1 MAFKPLHLHF
11 IRFLGPNKAP
21 AEFTFTKGLNILWG
35 SSDTGKTFLVEAIDF
50 MLGAGDP
57 LKDIPERA
65 GYDRVLLG
73 LTIAGKEYTLHRS
86 INGGAFRL
94 FDGLLQDIP
103 EDPKAGTKLSAGNNA
118 GNLKNLP
125 NWLLNGIECKNA
137 EILYSAEKGTT
148 KSLGFRALAHLCI
161 IPYPRITTPKSP
173 ILTGQWTE
181 RTREYAVFRFLLT
194 GVDESAVI
202 PEGEI
207 VFAPELP
214 PDRPTVSPDTLAE
227 MIRDYEAELAKLT
240 ENPDG
245 IDAEETA
252 IEEAIDKLQAS
263 IRNMEGRISQTS
275 QQRKSVYDSY
285 HRFGARVNEITELLE
300 RFKLLDAQYTNDIK
314 RLVAI
319 EESGQFFVLRDP
331 MACPLCG
338 ALPEGQH
345 HDAACDGNVVAVTQA
360 AKAEIAKIRVLQ
372 SELQGTVAA
381 LSKERTEGA
390 AEQRTLAGRWRQ
402 YEREIEQALSP
413 DFASAREQHAALIE
427 RRANIRQADVLYKKI
442 RSLRRRLDE
451 PTPVPKKVVAQEP
464 EETPEVQEYIPKSIL
479 GEFSKTV
486 SAILTE
492 WHFPDS
498 TDVYFDELNRDVVIG
513 SRLRGS
519 RGAGLC
525 AITYSAFTL
534 ALFEFCRSRKM
545 PHPGT
550 VILDSPLIA
559 YKEPKADDEGIAG
572 TDLKRR
578 FYEHLEVFAGENQ
591 IFIVDNTEPPPAF
604 IPKAT
609 HFTANPDIPRCGL
622 FPSLKKS
629 NLKKFVK

>member
-1 MAFKPLHLHF
+1 MAFKALHLHF
-11 IRFLGPNKAP
+11 IRFLGPNKEP

-50 MLGAGDP
+50 MLGAGDA

-73 LTIAGKEYTLHRS
+73 LTVAGKDYTLHRS
-86 INGGAFRL
+86 INLGAFRL
-94 FDGLLQDIP
+94 FEGLLQDVP
-103 EDPKAGTKLSAGNNA
+103 DDAKAGTKLSAGNNP

-125 NWLLNGIECKNA
+125 NWLLHGIEMKNA
-137 EILYSAEKGTT
+137 DILYSAEKGTT

-161 IPYPRITTPKSP
+161 IPYPRITIAKSP
-173 ILTGQWTE
+173 ILSGQWTE
-181 RTREYAVFRFLLT
+181 RTREYAVFRFVLT

-202 PEGEI
+202 SEGEI
-207 VFAPELP
+207 VVAPELP
-214 PDRPTVSPDTLAE
+214 PERPTISPDTLAE

-240 ENPDG
+240 DNPDR
-245 IDAEETA
+245 IDDEETA
-252 IEEAIDKLQAS
+252 INEEIDKLQAS
-263 IRNMEGRISQTS
+263 IRNMEGRISKTGE
-275 QQRKSVYDSY
+275 QRKIVYDSY
-285 HRFGARVNEITELLE
+285 NRFGARVNEITELLE

-319 EESGQFFVLRDP
+319 EESGQFFVLREP
-331 MACPLCG
+331 MTCPLCG
-338 ALPEGQH
+338 ALPAGQH
-345 HDAACDGNVVAVTQA
+345 HDAACDGNVAAVTQA
-360 AKAEIAKIRVLQ
+360 AKAEITKIRVLQ

-381 LSKERTEGA
+381 LAKERTEGA
-390 AEQRTLAGRWRQ
+390 AEQKTLAGQWRQ
-402 YEREIEQALSP
+402 YQHEIEIALSP
-413 DFASAREQHAALIE
+413 DFTAAREKYTALIE
-427 RRANIRQADVLYKKI
+427 QRAKIQQADIVYKKI

-451 PTPVPKKVVAQEP
+451 PAPAPKPAVVKES
-464 EETPEVQEYIPKSIL
+464 EETPDVEEYIPKSIL
-479 GEFSKTV
+479 REFSQTV

-492 WHFPDS
+492 WHFPAA

-513 SRLRGS
+513 GRLRGS

-545 PHPGT
+545 PHPGI

-572 TDLKRR
+572 TDLKKR
-578 FYEHLEVFAGENQ
+578 FYEHLEGFAGEDQ

-604 IPKAT
+604 VTKAT
-609 HFTANPDIPRCGL
+609 HFTANPDLPRCGL
-622 FPSLKKS
+622 FPCAKKPQ
-629 NLKKFVK
+629 N

>member
-1 MAFKPLHLHF
+1 MAFKPLYLHF
-11 IRFLGPNKAP
+11 IRFLGPNKEP

-50 MLGAGDP
+50 MLGAGDA

-73 LTIAGKEYTLHRS
+73 LTVAGKDYTLHRS
-86 INGGAFRL
+86 INLGAFRL
-94 FDGLLQDIP
+94 FEGLLQDVP
-103 EDPKAGTKLSAGNNA
+103 DNAKAGTKLSAGNNP

-125 NWLLNGIECKNA
+125 NWLLHGIEMKNA

-161 IPYPRITTPKSP
+161 IPYPRITTAKSP

-181 RTREYAVFRFLLT
+181 RTREYAVFRFVLT

-202 PEGEI
+202 SEGEI
-207 VFAPELP
+207 AVAPELP
-214 PDRPTVSPDTLAE
+214 PERPTISPDTLAE

-240 ENPDG
+240 DNPDR
-245 IDAEETA
+245 IDDEETA
-252 IEEAIDKLQAS
+252 IDEQIDKLQAS
-263 IRNMEGRISQTS
+263 IRNMEGRISKTS
-275 QQRKSVYDSY
+275 EQRKIVYDNY
-285 HRFGARVNEITELLE
+285 NRFGARVSEITELLE

-319 EESGQFFVLRDP
+319 EESGQFFVLREP

-345 HDAACDGNVVAVTQA
+345 HDAACDGNVAGVTQA
-360 AKAEIAKIRVLQ
+360 AKAEITKIRVLQ

-381 LSKERTEGA
+381 LAKERTEGA
-390 AEQRTLAGRWRQ
+390 AEQKTLADQWRQ
-402 YEREIEQALSP
+402 YQREIETALSP
-413 DFASAREQHAALIE
+413 DFTAAREKYTALIE
-427 RRANIRQADVLYKKI
+427 RRAKIQQADIIYKKI

-451 PTPVPKKVVAQEP
+451 PTPAPKPLLGKET
-464 EETPEVQEYIPKSIL
+464 EETPEVEEYIPKSIL
-479 GEFSKTV
+479 REFSQTV

-492 WHFPDS
+492 WHFPAA

-513 SRLRGS
+513 GRLRGS

-545 PHPGT
+545 PHPGI

-572 TDLKRR
+572 TDLKKR
-578 FYEHLEVFAGENQ
+578 FYEHLEGFAGEHQ

-622 FPSLKKS
+622 FPCAKKPR
-629 NLKKFVK
+629 N

>member
-1 MAFKPLHLHF
+1 MAFNPLHFNF
-11 IRFLGPNKAP
+11 IRFLGPNKEP

-73 LTIAGKEYTLHRS
+73 LTLAGKEYTLHRS
-86 INGGAFRL
+86 INGGAFKL
-94 FDGLLQDIP
+94 FDGLLQDVP
-103 EDPKAGTKLSAGNNA
+103 DDPRAATKLSAGNNA
-118 GNLKNLP
+118 DNLKNLP
-125 NWLLNGIECKNA
+125 NWLLHGIECKNA
-137 EILYSAEKGTT
+137 DILYNSTKGTT
-148 KSLGFRALAHLCI
+148 KLLGFRALAHLCI
-161 IPYPRITTPKSP
+161 IPYPKITTAKSP
-173 ILTGQWTE
+173 ILSPQWTE
-181 RTREYAVFRFLLT
+181 WTREYAVFRFLLT
-194 GVDESAVI
+194 GVDESAVTS
-202 PEGEI
+202 EI
-207 VFAPELP
+207 LIAPEILP
-214 PDRPTVSPDTLAE
+214 ERPTISPDTLAE
-227 MIRDYEAELAKLT
+227 MISDYEAELAKLT
-240 ENPDG
+240 DNPDG

-252 IEEAIDKLQAS
+252 IEEEIDKLQAS

-275 QQRKSVYDSY
+275 QQRKTVYDSY
-285 HRFGARVNEITELLE
+285 NRFGARVTEITELLE

-319 EESGQFFVLRDP
+319 EESGQFFVLREP

-345 HDAACDGNVVAVTQA
+345 HAAACDGNVTAVTQA

-381 LSKERTEGA
+381 LTKERTEGA
-390 AEQRTLAGRWRQ
+390 AEQTTLAGQWSQ
-402 YEREIEQALSP
+402 YQREIETALSP
-413 DFASAREQHAALIE
+413 DFAAARERYTGLIE
-427 RRANIRQADVLYKKI
+427 RRAKIQQADVVYKKI

-451 PTPVPKKVVAQEP
+451 PTPAPKKVVAEEP
-464 EETPEVQEYIPKSIL
+464 EETAEVQEYIPKSVL

-498 TDVYFDELNRDVVIG
+498 TVVYFDESKRDVVIG
-513 SRLRGS
+513 NRLRGS

-534 ALFEFCRSRKM
+534 AIFEFCRSRKM
-545 PHPGT
+545 PHPGV

-578 FYEHLEVFAGENQ
+578 FYEHLEVFAGEEQ
-591 IFIVDNTEPPPAF
+591 IFIVDNTEPPAAF
-604 IPKAT
+604 VPKAT

-622 FPSLKKS
+622 FPCTKTSQK
-629 NLKKFVK
+629 

>member
-1 MAFKPLHLHF
+1 MAFSPLRLHF
-11 IRFLGPNKAP
+11 IRFLGPNKEP

-50 MLGAGDP
+50 MLGAGDA
-57 LKDIPERA
+57 LKDIPERV

-73 LTIAGKEYTLHRS
+73 LTVAGKNYTLHRS
-86 INGGAFRL
+86 INLGAFRL
-94 FDGLLQDIP
+94 FDGLLQDLP
-103 EDPKAGTKLSAGNNA
+103 QDPKAGTKLSAGNNA
-118 GNLKNLP
+118 DNLKNLP
-125 NWLLNGIECKNA
+125 NWLLHGIGVKNA
-137 EILYSAEKGTT
+137 EILYSAEKGAT
-148 KSLGFRALAHLCI
+148 KSLGFRVLAHLCI
-161 IPYPRITTPKSP
+161 IPYPRITTSKSP
-173 ILTGQWTE
+173 ILSGQWTE

-194 GVDESAVI
+194 GVDESAVTS
-202 PEGEI
+202 EGEI
-207 VFAPELP
+207 VVAPEMP
-214 PDRPTVSPDTLAE
+214 PERPSISPDTLAE
-227 MIRDYEAELAKLT
+227 MIKDYEVELAKLT
-240 ENPDG
+240 DNPDK

-252 IEEAIDKLQAS
+252 IEEEVEKLQGS

-275 QQRKSVYDSY
+275 QQRKTVYETY
-285 HRFGARVNEITELLE
+285 NRFGVRVSEITELLE

-319 EESGQFFVLRDP
+319 EESGQFFVLREP

-338 ALPEGQH
+338 AQPEGQN
-345 HDAACDGNVVAVTQA
+345 HDAACDGNVAAVTQA

-381 LSKERTEGA
+381 LANERTEGA
-390 AEQRTLAGRWRQ
+390 LQQKTLAVQWREYQ
-402 YEREIEQALSP
+402 REIEHALSP
-413 DFASAREQHAALIE
+413 DFTAAREQHGALIE

-451 PTPVPKKVVAQEP
+451 PTPTPKQVKVAEP
-464 EETPEVQEYIPKSIL
+464 DETPEVEEYIPKSVL
-479 GEFSKTV
+479 REFSQTV
-486 SAILTE
+486 GAILTE

-498 TDVYFDELNRDVVIG
+498 TDVSFDETNRDVVIG
-513 SRLRGS
+513 GRLRGS

-525 AITYSAFTL
+525 AITYSSFTL

-545 PHPGT
+545 PHPGL

-578 FYEHLEVFAGENQ
+578 FYEYLEVFAGEDQ
-591 IFIVDNTEPPPAF
+591 IFIVDNTDPPRAF

-609 HFTANPDIPRCGL
+609 HFTANPDIPRSGL
-622 FPSLKKS
+622 FPSSKKAH
-629 NLKKFVK
+629 K

>member
-1 MAFKPLHLHF
+1 MTFRPLHLHF
-11 IRFLGPNKAP
+11 IRFLGPDKQP
-21 AEFTFTKGLNILWG
+21 AEYTFTRGLNILWG

-50 MLGAGDP
+50 MLGAGDA

-65 GYDRVLLG
+65 GYDRVVLG
-73 LTIAGKEYTLHRS
+73 LTIAGKDYTLHRS
-86 INGGAFRL
+86 INLGAFRL
-94 FDGLLQDIP
+94 FDGLLQDLP
-103 EDPKAGTKLSAGNNA
+103 DDPKAGTKLSAGNNP

-125 NWLLNGIECKNA
+125 NWLLHGIEMKNA
-137 EILYSAEKGTT
+137 EILYSADKGTT
-148 KSLGFRALAHLCI
+148 KSLGFRAVAHLCI
-161 IPYPRITTPKSP
+161 IPYPRITTSKSP
-173 ILTGQWTE
+173 ILSGQWTE

-194 GVDESAVI
+194 GVDESAVTS
-202 PEGEI
+202 EGEI
-207 VFAPELP
+207 AVAPELP
-214 PDRPTVSPDTLAE
+214 PERSSISPDTLAE

-240 ENPDG
+240 ENPGG

-252 IEEAIDKLQAS
+252 INEEIDKLHAS

-275 QQRKSVYDSY
+275 QQRKTVYDSY
-285 HRFGARVNEITELLE
+285 TRYGARVTEITELLE

-319 EESGQFFVLRDP
+319 EESGQFFVLREP

-338 ALPEGQH
+338 AQPEGQH
-345 HDAACDGNVVAVTQA
+345 HDAACDGNVAAVTQA

-381 LSKERTEGA
+381 LTRERTEGA
-390 AEQRTLAGRWRQ
+390 AQQKTLAVQWRQ
-402 YEREIEQALSP
+402 YQSEIETALSP
-413 DFASAREQHAALIE
+413 DFTAARERYTSLIE
-427 RRANIRQADVLYKKI
+427 RRAKIQQADIVYRKI

-451 PTPVPKKVVAQEP
+451 PILAPKSVILKEL
-464 EETPEVQEYIPKSIL
+464 EETPEVEEYIPKSVL
-479 GEFSKTV
+479 REFSQTV

-492 WHFPDS
+492 WHFPAA

-513 SRLRGS
+513 GRLRGS

-534 ALFEFCRSRKM
+534 ALFEYCRSRKM
-545 PHPGT
+545 PHPGV

-578 FYEHLEVFAGENQ
+578 FYEHLEGFAGEDQ

-604 IPKAT
+604 VPKAT

-622 FPSLKKS
+622 FPCAEKPPK
-629 NLKKFVK
+629 

>member
-1 MAFKPLHLHF
+1 MAFRPLHLHF
-11 IRFLGPNKAP
+11 IRFLGPGKEP
-21 AEFTFTKGLNILWG
+21 AEYTFTKGLNILWG

-50 MLGAGDP
+50 MLGAGDA
-57 LKDIPERA
+57 LKDIPERV

-73 LTIAGKEYTLHRS
+73 LTVAGKDYTLHRS
-86 INGGAFRL
+86 INLGAFRL
-94 FDGLLQDIP
+94 FDGLLQDVP
-103 EDPKAGTKLSAGNNA
+103 KEAKAGTKLSAGNNA

-125 NWLLNGIECKNA
+125 NWLLHGIGMKNA
-137 EILYSAEKGTT
+137 DILYSAEKGTT
-148 KSLGFRALAHLCI
+148 KALGFRAVAHLCI
-161 IPYPRITTPKSP
+161 IAYPRITFAKSP
-173 ILTGQWTE
+173 ILSGQWTE

-194 GVDESAVI
+194 GVDESAVTE
-202 PEGEI
+202 EGDI
-207 VFAPELP
+207 VVAPEMP
-214 PDRPTVSPDTLAE
+214 PERPSVSPDTLAE
-227 MIRDYEAELAKLT
+227 MITDYETELAKLT
-240 ENPDG
+240 ENPDK

-252 IEEAIDKLQAS
+252 IDEELDKLQAS

-275 QQRKSVYDSY
+275 QQRKVVYDSY
-285 HRFGARVNEITELLE
+285 NRFGARVNEITELLE

-319 EESGQFFVLRDP
+319 EESGQFFVLREP

-338 ALPEGQH
+338 AQPEGQH
-345 HDAACDGNVVAVTQA
+345 HDAACDGNVTAVTQA

-372 SELQGTVAA
+372 SELQGTVTA
-381 LSKERTEGA
+381 LTKERSEGS
-390 AEQRTLAGRWRQ
+390 AEQKTLAGQWRKFQ
-402 YEREIEQALSP
+402 SEIENALSP
-413 DFASAREQHAALIE
+413 DFTAARKAHEALIE

-451 PTPVPKKVVAQEP
+451 PTPSTPKPVKVAEP
-464 EETPEVQEYIPKSIL
+464 EETPDVVEYIPKTVL
-479 GEFSKTV
+479 REFSQTV
-486 SAILTE
+486 SSILTE
-492 WHFPDS
+492 WHFPDA

-513 SRLRGS
+513 GRLRGS

-525 AITYSAFTL
+525 AITYSSFTL

-545 PHPGT
+545 PHPGL

-578 FYEHLEVFAGENQ
+578 FYEHLEVFAGEDQ

-629 NLKKFVK
+629 RK